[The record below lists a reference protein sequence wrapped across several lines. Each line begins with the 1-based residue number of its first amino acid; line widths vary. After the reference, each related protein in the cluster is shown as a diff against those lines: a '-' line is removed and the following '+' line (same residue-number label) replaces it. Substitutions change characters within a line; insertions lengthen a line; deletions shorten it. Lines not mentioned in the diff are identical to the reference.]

1 MCVKACIPSQ
11 YTSCLYETVYLF
23 VIQSFFHC
31 SRRHN
36 NNALHCIT
44 YLHCKSN
51 TYIQFNYNGLV
62 PQVPKNTIRKNI
74 NIFIFSGQTH
84 VSAALLSCVFNFVHD
99 IMGQAQEKMK
109 WIVSFTIYAL
119 HVLVVEGMHNIFTF
133 FHMIMMIH
141 PLLFL
146 CPAIFCVCSDG
157 TGGDFFILGQI

>member
-1 MCVKACIPSQ
+1 MIRRVVCVKACIPFQ

-23 VIQSFFHC
+23 VIQFFFM
-31 SRRHN
+31 
-36 NNALHCIT
+36 AVADTTTMHCIA

-51 TYIQFNYNGLV
+51 IFNSTIMAWS
-62 PQVPKNTIRKNI
+62 PKSQKMIRKNI

-119 HVLVVEGMHNIFTF
+119 HVWF
-133 FHMIMMIH
+133 
-141 PLLFL
+141 
-146 CPAIFCVCSDG
+146 
-157 TGGDFFILGQI
+157 GGGRHA